1 MPGGVEKVASHSE
14 ASSAAMRPALAGAG
28 RKRAARPREGAL
40 WLTLSP
46 PLRSQPSQEK
56 AAESLDLPFT
66 TYRRYRDRGI
76 EALTA
81 WLWDLDI
88 DSR

>member
-1 MPGGVEKVASHSE
+1 MLHGLIIE
-14 ASSAAMRPALAGAG
+14 AARVLKADPRADTQYRVLHRTYLRPA
-28 RKRAARPREGAL
+28 
-40 WLTLSP
+40 
-46 PLRSQPSQEK
+46 PSQEK